1 MADGVTV
8 KAQGLKEI
16 DQMFRK
22 LPKDVNSVLIWGQF
36 WKKVSKPL
44 QEAAEKNAPLLKPAS
59 RKNVSYPRT
68 KAEKQEGSKNLKIA
82 RGTLK
87 NSVIFYRTS
96 ASRKK
101 DVHGAYIGPRVKGK
115 YKKNMGGF
123 YGAFVEYGH
132 RKRGGGMTKANPWMA
147 KSFAE
152 KSGTVLS
159 NGFKDATDIFVKAVR
174 RYEKKMAKN
183 A

>member
-1 MADGVTV
+1 MANSVTV
-8 KAQGLKEI
+8 KAHGLKEI
-16 DQMFRK
+16 DQMFRN

-44 QEAAEKNAPLLKPAS
+44 QQAAEKNAPLLKPAS

-68 KAEKQEGSKNLKIA
+68 KGEKQEGAKNLKIA

-147 KSFAE
+147 KAFSE

-159 NGFKDATDIFVKAVR
+159 NVFKDATDIFVKAVK
-174 RYEKKMAKN
+174 RYENKMAKN

>member
-147 KSFAE
+147 KAFSE

-159 NGFKDATDIFVKAVR
+159 NGFKDATDIFVKAVK
-174 RYEKKMAKN
+174 RYENKMAKN